1 MKEEAGVLG
10 AGFYSHTTRDDT
22 GIHEVVYNPALG
34 HFNVSGQKRA
44 MPSGKGSRWCGY
56 ASNGE
61 NRIGPT
67 NRTRWNALRCAE
79 G

>member
-34 HFNVSGQKRA
+34 HFNVSGQSTSHAIGKRFK
-44 MPSGKGSRWCGY
+44 MVW
-56 ASNGE
+56 
-61 NRIGPT
+61 
-67 NRTRWNALRCAE
+67 LRLE
-79 G
+79 R